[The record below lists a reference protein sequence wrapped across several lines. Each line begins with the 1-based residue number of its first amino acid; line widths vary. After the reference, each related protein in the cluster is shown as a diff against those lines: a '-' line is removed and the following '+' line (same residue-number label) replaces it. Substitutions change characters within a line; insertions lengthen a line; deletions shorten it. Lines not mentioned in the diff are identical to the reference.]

1 MTKQAT
7 LNKSI
12 DPSTPGERRIAGDE
26 CSGAEIDPELVSFIH
41 EARRLFDEAE
51 TRLRS
56 GAVLPALSSLAA
68 VPPLHGMLMGRC
80 SEMLERTSHDS
91 AADIPNGLYL

>member
-1 MTKQAT
+1 MKEQGT
-7 LNKSI
+7 
-12 DPSTPGERRIAGDE
+12 RIENINLSASQDRPVGDE
-26 CSGAEIDPELVSFIH
+26 SGGAEVDPELLSFLH
-41 EARRLFDEAE
+41 EAQRLFDEAE

-80 SEMLERTSHDS
+80 SEMLDRTSDDS
-91 AADIPNGLYL
+91 TDIPSGLYL